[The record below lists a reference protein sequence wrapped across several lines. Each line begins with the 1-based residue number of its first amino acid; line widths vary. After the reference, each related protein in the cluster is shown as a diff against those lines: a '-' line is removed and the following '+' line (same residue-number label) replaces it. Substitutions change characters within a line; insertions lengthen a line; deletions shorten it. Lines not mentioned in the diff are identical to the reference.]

1 MTRCCRGLAARY
13 LETLAQRDCTLF
25 LDHLAGTAERESI
38 CRNIIGDDGSGG
50 NIRAI
55 PHRDRGDE
63 RSVDADEGALPD
75 RGAVLAEAVVIA
87 GDGAGTDIRPGP
99 NRRIADIGEVV
110 RLGASP
116 HLGVLHLNEIADMG
130 AFADSRSRPE
140 SRIGADDG
148 AG

>member
-1 MTRCCRGLAARY
+1 MTRCYRGLAARY
-13 LETLAQRDCTLF
+13 LETLAQRDCALF

-38 CRNIIGDDGSGG
+38 CWNIVGDDRAGA

-55 PHRDRGDE
+55 PHRDRRDE
-63 RSVDADEGALPD
+63 RRVDADEGPLPD

-87 GDGAGTDIRPGP
+87 GNGAGADIRPGP

-116 HLGVLHLNEIADMG
+116 HRGILHFDEIADMG
-130 AFADSRSRPE
+130 AFANPRS
-140 SRIGADDG
+140 
-148 AG
+148 